1 MPTQNKTINSL
12 SFTFIVIYA
21 TCSTAL
27 LGIPSSLS
35 ALVNQDAWLFPVIG
49 STLGIGVVFLYTVLG
64 RWAPKANIFEMN
76 DMILGRPLGQVATFV
91 YVLFPLFHFPAINSY
106 GISFI
111 THFLL
116 PSTPFFVIFLLCL
129 TIILFGVF
137 SGIEAIARTATLIS
151 LFFIVPL
158 VILIGLNL
166 PDIDLKQMQPFAHTA
181 LTRDGWEAL
190 AFFMGNV
197 VCNVVIQL
205 SIFPKYLGNKK
216 TGERGLWV
224 GYSIGCFILI
234 VITFLCIT
242 VLSPEVTAR
251 DFYPALSLAQRIELG
266 TFLERIEATIT
277 ILWFISI
284 YFNLLLYLFALV
296 EGFKHFWRLKESKPL
311 ILPFGLILL
320 FVGVTL
326 FANVVQEREFY
337 RYVSIPQ
344 SILTGFVL
352 PFLLVSVGV
361 IKRKAK
367 NQQLYPK
374 HSTEQNQ

>member
-1 MPTQNKTINSL
+1 MPTHNKTINSI

-35 ALVNQDAWLFPVIG
+35 ALVSQDAWLLPIIG
-49 STLGIGVVFLYTVLG
+49 SIIGIGVIFLYTVLG
-64 RWAPKANIFEMN
+64 RWAPKKNIYEIN
-76 DMILGRPLGQVATFV
+76 DLIFGKFAGQLATFV
-91 YVLFPLFHFPAINSY
+91 YVLFPLFHFPAINAY

-111 THFLL
+111 SHFLL
-116 PSTPFFVIFLLCL
+116 PYTPYFVIFLLCL

-137 SGIEAIARTATLIS
+137 SGIEAITRTATLIS
-151 LFFIVPL
+151 LFFIIPL
-158 VILIGLNL
+158 VILITLNL
-166 PDIDLKQMQPFAHTA
+166 PDIDIKQIQPFAHSA
-181 LTRDGWEAL
+181 FTRNGWEAL

-216 TGERGLWV
+216 TGERGLWI

-234 VITFLCIT
+234 LITFLSVT

-251 DFYPALSLAQRIELG
+251 NFYPALSLAQRIELG
-266 TFLERIEATIT
+266 SFLERIEATIT

-284 YFNLLLYLFALV
+284 YFNLLLYLFAIV

-311 ILPFGLILL
+311 ILPIGLL
-320 FVGVTL
+320 FLFIGVTL
-326 FANVVQEREFY
+326 FDNVVQEREFY

-344 SILTGFVL
+344 SIITGFLL
-352 PFLLVSVGV
+352 PLLLVTVGV
-361 IKRKAK
+361 FRRKAK
-367 NQQLYPK
+367 GLSLYPK
-374 HSTEQNQ
+374 HRQESGS